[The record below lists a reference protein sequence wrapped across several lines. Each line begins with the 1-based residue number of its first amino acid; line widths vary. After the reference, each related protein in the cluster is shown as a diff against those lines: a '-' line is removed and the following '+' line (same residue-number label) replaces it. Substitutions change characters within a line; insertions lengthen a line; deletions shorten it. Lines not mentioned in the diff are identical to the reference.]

1 MLDKLVCK
9 TRKTSEISKIFKHIR
24 KMIFSCFLG
33 ETDSSSEDDQDERDA
48 PRESDLDD
56 SWLVPDDVVIARE
69 DSDSD
74 QSDLPDEPKSIKPK
88 PRERV
93 KLESEDD
100 SDIPDKPKKTSKGF
114 QTKEQEQESDSESNE
129 SDIPVNTKRNKTKP
143 KQMGRHDSDDDSDI
157 PDKPKR
163 KPVKPIHDELD
174 SNDEPDKPYKPKRKE
189 LKPEKP
195 KRKGLKPDKPV
206 KPVQDELDSNDE
218 DDYGIKQR
226 LPKKESKSIPKEEK
240 KKYVPKTFLQSL
252 SSDIACPT

>member
-1 MLDKLVCK
+1 M
-9 TRKTSEISKIFKHIR
+9 F
-24 KMIFSCFLG
+24 CFLG
-33 ETDSSSEDDQDERDA
+33 ETETSSEDDQDDQDA

-56 SWLVPDDVVIARE
+56 SWLVPDDVIISRE

-88 PRERV
+88 CKERV
-93 KLESEDD
+93 ELDSEDD
-100 SDIPDKPKKTSKGF
+100 SDIQDKPKKTSKGF
-114 QTKEQEQESDSESNE
+114 QPKEKDNSSCSEGDSDSDQ
-129 SDIPVNTKRNKTKP
+129 SDLPVNTKRNKALP
-143 KQMGRHDSDDDSDI
+143 KKMGELDSGDDTDI

-163 KPVKPIHDELD
+163 KGLKSVKPIHDELN
-174 SNDEPDKPYKPKRKE
+174 SNDEPDVPDKPKRKE

-195 KRKGLKPDKPV
+195 TRKGSKLDKPV

-226 LPKKESKSIPKEEK
+226 LPKKESKLIPKEEK